1 MPRPIT
7 MTKQMKQQAIKDF
20 AAALD
25 GIKMSDGKLNY
36 SKNFN
41 YKDGDATV
49 WLTMEAYHKIVT
61 LVTEFANEVGWHG
74 TVQRVSDNEFIIQDI
89 FVYPQ
94 EVTASTVN
102 TDQEAYTQWLY
113 ELGDDV
119 FNNIRMH
126 GHSHNNM
133 SVSPS
138 GVDNIHRQQILNQ
151 LETDMYYIF
160 MIWNKSLQVHTLVYD
175 MARNIL
181 YEDTD
186 VEIKLLG
193 VEGLDEFLANAKT
206 KVQKLRHKKGK
217 PKSCNNEQLAIERYS
232 SYRQLG
238 LYDSY
243 NFGGDT
249 WGC

>member
-20 AAALD
+20 TAALD
-25 GIKMSDGKLNY
+25 GVKMSDGKFNY

-119 FNNIRMH
+119 FNNIRMQ
-126 GHSHNNM
+126 GCTNFF
-133 SVSPS
+133 
-138 GVDNIHRQQILNQ
+138 
-151 LETDMYYIF
+151 Y
-160 MIWNKSLQVHTLVYD
+160 
-175 MARNIL
+175 
-181 YEDTD
+181 
-186 VEIKLLG
+186 KL
-193 VEGLDEFLANAKT
+193 ASI
-206 KVQKLRHKKGK
+206 
-217 PKSCNNEQLAIERYS
+217 PQLA
-232 SYRQLG
+232 
-238 LYDSY
+238 
-243 NFGGDT
+243 
-249 WGC
+249 